1 MEEVSRALVDAHGGD
16 ATQALLALARAAG
29 IAVAYLDR
37 RCLELHYGR
46 TLTEQEWDRIKPELT
61 GYDEWLD
68 NSGAAES
75 ISYFVTEVLPRRA
88 GITFTG
94 TET

>member
-1 MEEVSRALVDAHGGD
+1 MEEVSRALVDAHRGD

-37 RCLELHYGR
+37 RCLEL
-46 TLTEQEWDRIKPELT
+46 
-61 GYDEWLD
+61 
-68 NSGAAES
+68 
-75 ISYFVTEVLPRRA
+75 LPRRA
-88 GITFTG
+88 RITFAG